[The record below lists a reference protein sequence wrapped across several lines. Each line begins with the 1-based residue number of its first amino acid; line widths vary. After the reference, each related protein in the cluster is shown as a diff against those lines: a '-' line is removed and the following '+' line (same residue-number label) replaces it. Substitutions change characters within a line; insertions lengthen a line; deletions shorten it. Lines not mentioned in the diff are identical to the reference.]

1 MDLHRDS
8 IKRRAMLQAVAAL
21 PGTGQRKSVRDER
34 RGTGVTR
41 R

>member
-8 IKRRAMLQAVAAL
+8 TKRRAMLQAVARLRGA
-21 PGTGQRKSVRDER
+21 GQLKSVRDER

>member
-8 IKRRAMLQAVAAL
+8 TTRRPMPQAVAAL
-21 PGTGQRKSVRDER
+21 PGTGQLKSVRDER